1 MFHAGERVL
10 SNLTRV
16 PQWYLGSGMQVVR
29 SSTCTLVERI
39 TDYELQS
46 TGFGMTLDAVVL
58 LAHSL
63 GVREDMSPGVLIRE
77 RMSSAWTVVVSSL
90 RHNCDPES
98 MAGVHWI
105 RCIRLHLF
113 EPREVR
119 LADDKHACWKKR

>member
-1 MFHAGERVL
+1 ME
-10 SNLTRV
+10 
-16 PQWYLGSGMQVVR
+16 VVR

-39 TDYELQS
+39 TDYKSQS

-77 RMSSAWTVVVSSL
+77 RMSSAWMVVVLSL
-90 RHNCDPES
+90 LVRHNCDPES

-105 RCIRLHLF
+105 RCICLHLF

-119 LADDKHACWKKR
+119 LADDKHACWKKRQKKGGVEGRVDS